1 LLQALILGDFGH
13 LDATHNRRI
22 GDSFMHGTTSIRKI
36 IQRLN
41 TLALAALTA
50 VCLPAFAQST
60 TVAYPSRPIVMLVP
74 QAAGGTNDIVGR
86 LVSQKLGEV
95 LNASVVVEN
104 RPGAGGNIGTQAAA
118 KAPKDG
124 HTLLMTISSSQAIN
138 PALYKNAG
146 FDPVKD
152 FSPIGLIGAVPNV
165 LLVHPSFPVKNVAEL
180 AVLAKAKPNFYQ
192 YASAGNGTLNHLLGE
207 MLGSMAGID
216 LQHVPYKGVAP
227 ALNDVLG
234 GQLPM
239 LFASL
244 PSSLA
249 HIKAGKLRA
258 LAVSGAARSPV
269 LPEVPTIGESVPGY
283 SGTLWVGLFAP
294 VGVAPEVL
302 AQLRAAMG
310 KALAAKDLR
319 DKLEQQGVELAGT
332 ADKPVSHEQF
342 AALLHD
348 DIAKWARIVKSSGAS
363 VD

>member
-1 LLQALILGDFGH
+1 MKPRVLALGL
-13 LDATHNRRI
+13 A
-22 GDSFMHGTTSIRKI
+22 
-36 IQRLN
+36 
-41 TLALAALTA
+41 TLASLVQPMPAA
-50 VCLPAFAQST
+50 AQA
-60 TVAYPSRPIVMLVP
+60 AYPARPVTLVVP

-86 LVSQKLGEV
+86 LVGQKLGEV
-95 LNASVVVEN
+95 MNASVVVDN
-104 RPGAGGNIGTQAAA
+104 RPGAGGNIGTQLVA

-124 HTLLMTISSSQAIN
+124 YTLLMTISSSQAIN

-152 FSPIGLIGAVPNV
+152 FNPVSLIGAVPNV
-165 LLVHPSFPVKNVAEL
+165 LLVHPSMPAKSVPEL
-180 AVLAKAKPNFYQ
+180 LALAKSKPGFYQ

-207 MLGSMAGID
+207 MLNNMAGVN

-249 HIKAGKLRA
+249 HIRAGKLRA
-258 LAVSGAARSPV
+258 LAVSGATRSPV
-269 LPEVPTIGESVPGY
+269 LPDVPALAETVAGY
-283 SGTLWVGLFAP
+283 NGTLWIGLFAP
-294 VGVAPEVL
+294 AGMPQDVFSKLSE
-302 AQLRAAMG
+302 AMT
-310 KALAAKDLR
+310 KTLAAKDLR

-332 ADKPVSHEQF
+332 ADKPVTPEQF
-342 AALLHD
+342 GALLNE
-348 DIAKWARIVKSSGAS
+348 DIAKWSRIVKTSGAS